1 MKDLFPVFLVAL
13 VFFVF
18 ILLCAHVWGNQV
30 IVQKSMST
38 GEVVKII
45 GSDTMPDKYVL
56 EWVK

>member
-1 MKDLFPVFLVAL
+1 MKDLIIMILVAL
-13 VFFVF
+13 PFAAIVF
-18 ILLCAHVWGNQV
+18 ISAHVWGSQV

-38 GEVVKII
+38 GEIVSII

>member
-1 MKDLFPVFLVAL
+1 MKDLIPLFLLSL

-18 ILLCAHVWGNQV
+18 ILLCAHVWGSQV

-38 GEVVKII
+38 GEIVSII